1 MVKKNPILF
10 FFILNIFIAFNSQ
23 CVFGAEM
30 LSWESTGEN
39 ISGFR
44 IHYGESINNF
54 TNSLDVG
61 KVNQYPL
68 NNLNLR
74 EDTTSYLAVTAF
86 NNQVESSFSNTVS
99 WQAPDKT
106 PPCPPQSFKI
116 E

>member
-1 MVKKNPILF
+1 MVKKSPILL
-10 FFILNIFIAFNSQ
+10 FFILNLFIAFNSHY
-23 CVFGAEM
+23 VFGAEM

-44 IHYGESINNF
+44 IYYGESINNF

-74 EDTTSYLAVTAF
+74 EETISYLAVTAY

-99 WQAPDKT
+99 WQAADKI
-106 PPCPPQSFKI
+106 PPYPPQNFKI